1 MRTLTICLI
10 SICYFFS
17 ATVFSAQ
24 QWDEKLT
31 VGELPNGFQ
40 YIIYPSKNSSEPF
53 NLRLVVH
60 AGSIDDTIPGIAH
73 IVEHM
78 VFRHNDIYGIS
89 IHQFLNQIGW
99 KSGLQINAL
108 TRPTETQFMVR
119 TRPNDVLNLEQS
131 IALLANLSLHP
142 TIQPD
147 EWKIEKKV
155 ILEELRLGEGVA
167 SRINDQKKAVI
178 RHDSRYT
185 NGPTIGFAQTIQQTT
200 ASDIRAF
207 HDTYYVPANMTL
219 IVSGN
224 VTAKR
229 AKAAIEQAFG
239 QGEKANVVNRD
250 YVDFP
255 LVNDLYIGK
264 VQDPQGTSSFTTFG
278 LRFPLLSRTTDAG
291 IEQRIQQNMLRRLM
305 KTELSRAKERYKN
318 ESDIKSILVTAK
330 EPTPERGIIAFQ
342 VRTLDHQRGLT
353 VALTEWQRL
362 LQNGIDEKE
371 LIKLKQTLLRSLDN
385 NRIASTHRTYTD
397 WEDKIASAIMQNG
410 VLTSY
415 EASEPLLRKAI
426 TGQTVESLNRRLHE
440 LLSSQDQF
448 LFYQV
453 PGNRDAELPS
463 KEQVRKLQQT
473 LSNTRL
479 EKAPAVAMVTKKAA
493 PKQLK
498 QLKQLPT
505 VPELKQAELNIASK
519 QAWSSDHVTRWTLKN
534 GDTVTWL
541 DQPAQGKVYLR
552 LLSQTTANTLHQ
564 PDWLTQTAYQLW
576 QQADYA
582 FATQTAFND
591 WRDSHKVAW
600 QWAPHQQQLDLGLML
615 ESKTAAKKDTHLS
628 QAMQSYA
635 AMQQAPQWLDLNITD
650 LKKDL
655 AKQLTNKTKLAQVE
669 QFSTAQLQQTVSVLA
684 RQPIDLYIVGK
695 LSSQSIEQNV
705 LPYLAGIKRDHRV
718 ANTSATQESAKQDT
732 HLKQPASTK
741 TVKHIY
747 HDNKAT
753 VTVKSQTPMQW
764 SPEASFEISA
774 LNPIAQRAL
783 KNRLRHQLGG
793 VYRMNF
799 EMSLNKDNQVESTL
813 SFTTDPLRVD
823 ELIAA
828 ATEVLNHLDRQI
840 EQENIELIKDDIE
853 FAEQV
858 RLQTPN
864 TWLRRLQLS
873 FERYQSPEYLTR
885 MLSLDEN
892 ISKASLTQWA
902 DKIFPQPVSQT
913 RIELPIENTTN

>member
-255 LVNDLYIGK
+255 LANDLYIGK

-342 VRTLDHQRGLT
+342 VRTLDHQRGLSI
-353 VALTEWQRL
+353 ALTEWQRL

-426 TGQTVESLNRRLHE
+426 TGQTVESLNRRLRE

-498 QLKQLPT
+498 HLPT
-505 VPELKQAELNIASK
+505 VPNLKQTELNISSK

-541 DQPAQGKVYLR
+541 DQQAQGQVYLR

-615 ESKTAAKKDTHLS
+615 ESKTVAKKDTHLS

-655 AKQLTNKTKLAQVE
+655 AKQLTNKAELAQVE

-718 ANTSATQESAKQDT
+718 VNTSAKKESAKQDT

-799 EMSLNKDNQVESTL
+799 EMNLNKDNQVESTL

-823 ELIAA
+823 ELITA

-902 DKIFPQPVSQT
+902 DKIFPQPMSQT

>member
-255 LVNDLYIGK
+255 LANDLYIGK

-353 VALTEWQRL
+353 IALTEWQRL

-426 TGQTVESLNRRLHE
+426 TGQTVESLNRRLRE

-498 QLKQLPT
+498 HLPT
-505 VPELKQAELNIASK
+505 VPNLKQTELNISSK

-541 DQPAQGKVYLR
+541 DQQAQGQVYLR

-615 ESKTAAKKDTHLS
+615 ESKTVAKKDTHLS

-635 AMQQAPQWLDLNITD
+635 AMQQAPQWQDLNITD

-655 AKQLTNKTKLAQVE
+655 AKQLTNKAELAQVE

-684 RQPIDLYIVGK
+684 RQPIDLYIVGQ

-799 EMSLNKDNQVESTL
+799 EMNLNKDNQVESTL

-823 ELIAA
+823 ELITA

-902 DKIFPQPVSQT
+902 DKIFPQPMSQT